1 MIIVKILAFLV
12 KLCENKKRAVCPLIP
27 FYIFQAAVVMAVKSE
42 LEGLIHNHNLLIS
55 RGSVVEAAKVKDLIA
70 GYMSQKDMMPRLYR
84 AIRDKF
90 EEFIYCA
97 ETNFER
103 FKEIINYE
111 HLTQLEFL
119 YPSYFNELPA
129 EINKSAEKMIAAH
142 SSLYAGLLI
151 SSSIHADKKILAGV
165 VESFLERRKF
175 DEIERIFDRLEET
188 RLMKMQLVTEDS
200 LVKDFPLISDD
211 DAAERIGKAF
221 YGLYSI
227 EADKLENLQ
236 SDYSAGSAYRIGN
249 ILTSYFD
256 TQELIKDAEM
266 TSTATLYLKE
276 IVARTNSDNIEK
288 LISFL
293 QRFRKNPAIKRY
305 GEANPEIFGSYINS
319 PDVRDGLV
327 ELVRN
332 LLGKTRFDEVDKL
345 STALKGM
352 IGFQPTFR
360 DHLATLKENGF
371 FVQAI
376 DMAEKLQL
384 RGEITDELKLEAFV
398 KLMDELTK
406 NPIKG
411 AVGRLKKF
419 SSKQGINSESYPQI
433 TAMVTNNIQGIEKIN
448 PELVFDLESL
458 YRLLKIERKQ
468 DGGLDFNPAK
478 LFEPIIWFFGLLFR
492 GFIKLA
498 GIIGGVLSS
507 SRKSSSAARTR

>member
-1 MIIVKILAFLV
+1 
-12 KLCENKKRAVCPLIP
+12 
-27 FYIFQAAVVMAVKSE
+27 MAVKGE
-42 LEGLIHNHNLLIS
+42 LEGLIHNHNVLIS
-55 RGSVVEAAKVKDLIA
+55 RGSILEAAKIKELIA
-70 GYMSQKDMMPRLYR
+70 GYLSQKDMAPRLYR

-111 HLTQLEFL
+111 HLTQLEFF
-119 YPSYFNELPA
+119 YPEYFDELTI
-129 EINKSAEKMIAAH
+129 EINKSAEKMITAH
-142 SSLYAGLLI
+142 SPLYTGLLLA
-151 SSSIHADKKILAGV
+151 SSIHADKKIMAGI
-165 VESFLERRKF
+165 VEHLLDKHGFE
-175 DEIERIFDRLEET
+175 EIERIFDRLEET
-188 RLMKMQLVTEDS
+188 RLMKMRMVNENS
-200 LVKDFPLISDD
+200 LVKDFPLINDSE
-211 DAAERIGKAF
+211 AAERIGKA
-221 YGLYSI
+221 LYELYNI

-236 SDYSAGSAYRIGN
+236 SEYSAANAYRIGN

-256 TQELIKDAEM
+256 NLELIKDAEM
-266 TSTATLYLKE
+266 ASTATLYLKE
-276 IVARTNSDNIEK
+276 VVARTNSDNIGK

-345 STALKGM
+345 STTLDGM
-352 IGFQPTFR
+352 IGFQATFR

-384 RGEITDELKLEAFV
+384 RGEITNELKLEAFG
-398 KLMDELTK
+398 KLLDEIHK
-406 NPIKG
+406 NPVRG

-419 SSKQGINSESYPQI
+419 SAKQRINSESYPQI
-433 TAMVTNNIQGIEKIN
+433 SDMVSNKIHGVEKTN
-448 PELVFDLESL
+448 PEIAYDLEGL

-468 DGGLDFNPAK
+468 AGGSDFNPGK

-492 GFIKLA
+492 GFIRLA
-498 GIIGGVLSS
+498 AIIAGSISS
-507 SRKSSSAARTR
+507 SRKPGPAQGTRP